1 MTNLF
6 RPVASLRVLRSPF
19 PPTRL
24 SLVSLLASLLAI
36 LILAF
41 PGVAFAQ
48 DADAARLSGY
58 VRDAETGETLLLA
71 NVLASKDGATEG
83 AATNNAGFYTI
94 AGLEPGTYQ
103 VRVTYLGF
111 EPNIQEITLEPGE
124 DRRLDVELRP
134 VTAEVG
140 EVVVEADRDD
150 PRAIGATRVETA
162 LIKQLP
168 AVLEPDLFRS
178 LQLLPGVK
186 AASDFSSGLYIRG
199 GSPDQTLI
207 LLDRTTVYNP
217 THFFGLFSTFNP
229 DAIKDVQLYKGGYPA
244 EYGGRLGSVVD
255 IYNKDGNRR
264 QTEGGFTVGLL
275 ASRAYVEGP
284 YGRNWGESDDPRG
297 SYMVAVRRST
307 LEPLFAVLRSQDIEG
322 IPESFY
328 FYDVN
333 AKINIDATPDD
344 KISIAAY
351 AGQDQLDLQ
360 FQEDGLFDIAYGNRT
375 ASIDWQH
382 LLSET
387 LFTNLTAT
395 GSRYLSEP
403 VATISGTQFTQR
415 NEVTDVSLKGDIEW
429 VPSQQHTVKGGIWA
443 GALSFGLRNTF
454 DVEESFSQD
463 LSSAYGSL
471 YLQDTYRPHSDW
483 EFTGGVRASYFD
495 RGGYWRVEPR
505 LSVDYN
511 VADNITLQS
520 AYGRYHQFLTLETSE
535 LFTGFDSWLTT
546 DDGVPPSYGDQFVI
560 GLKTEPRPGWNV
572 DVEGYFR
579 TMRDLFELDPF
590 LPDRA
595 GVPYADTFRFGDG
608 FAVGAEFLLQRSQGR
623 VNGFLGYT
631 LSRTARRFP
640 LINVGPSGGPQ
651 FYAPKFDRTHDLN
664 VVANYDVTEKWR
676 ATAAFNFATGQP
688 YTEPTYRFSAT
699 NDPFLSSSETR
710 DIYVS
715 PFNGERLPAYH
726 RLDLGATRRGT
737 WFGADFELQLQ
748 LINVYGRSNVWFYF
762 FETEDDGTVS
772 RDEIPQIPVPL
783 PNISFSMTF

>member
-6 RPVASLRVLRSPF
+6 RPICCFRP
-19 PPTRL
+19 
-24 SLVSLLASLLAI
+24 SLLSSLLI
-36 LILAF
+36 VCLLAF
-41 PGVAFAQ
+41 PAGAFAQ
-48 DADAARLSGY
+48 DLGTARLSGY

-71 NVLASKDGATEG
+71 NVLASKEGETRG

-111 EPNIQEITLEPGE
+111 EPSIQDITLEPGE
-124 DRRLDVELRP
+124 DRRVDVELSP

-140 EVVVEADRDD
+140 EVVVEADRED

-264 QTEGGFTVGLL
+264 ETEGGFTVGLL

-284 YGRNWGESDDPRG
+284 YGRDWGESDDARG

-307 LEPLFAVLRSQDIEG
+307 LEPLFAVLRGQDVDG
-322 IPESFY
+322 IPNSFY

-333 AKINIDATPDD
+333 AKINVDATPND

-387 LFTNLTAT
+387 VFTNLTAT

-403 VATISGTQFTQR
+403 VATISGTRFTQR

-429 VPSQQHTVKGGIWA
+429 VPSQQHTIEGGIWA

-454 DVEESFSQD
+454 DGEESFSQD
-463 LSSAYGSL
+463 LSSAYGSV
-471 YLQDTYRPHSDW
+471 YLQDTYRPHADW
-483 EFTGGVRASYFD
+483 EFNGGIRASYFD

-505 LSVDYN
+505 LSVNYN
-511 VADNITLQS
+511 LADNVTLQS

-595 GVPYADTFRFGDG
+595 GVPYNETFRFGDG
-608 FAVGAEFLLQRSQGR
+608 FALGAEFLIQRSKGR

-640 LINVGPSGGPQ
+640 LVNVGSDGSQ
-651 FYAPKFDRTHDLN
+651 FYAPKYDRTHDLN
-664 VVANYDVTEKWR
+664 LVANYDLTDTWR

-688 YTEPTYRFSAT
+688 YTEPGFRFSAT

-710 DIYVS
+710 DIYIS
-715 PFNGERLPAYH
+715 SFNSERLPAYH
-726 RLDLGATRRGT
+726 RLDIGATRRGT
-737 WFGADFELQLQ
+737 WFGADFELQFQ

-772 RDEIPQIPVPL
+772 RETVPQIPVPL